1 MGENMHL
8 SRASVLVEALPYI
21 RKYQGA
27 TIVIKY
33 GGHAMVDEA
42 LKKGFAEDVVLLKYV
57 GFKPVVVHGGG
68 PQINDLLGRLD
79 IKSHFVEGQRFTDQA
94 TMDVVEMV
102 LSGKVGKEIV
112 SLINSVGGK
121 ALGLSGKDAQIIR
134 ARRKQLTREAKGDL
148 PKLEGLLGPNS
159 AEASEHCQSD
169 DGITP
174 QWGPEIIDIGLVGE
188 PTFIN
193 AEFLNYLSASDVI
206 PVIAPV
212 GVGREGQT
220 FNINADAVA
229 GAVAGAL
236 KAEKMMLLTD
246 VEGVLDKEKKL
257 IPQIRIADIP
267 TLKND
272 GTISGGMIPK
282 LDCCEKAVNA
292 GCAGAYI
299 LDGRRSHALL
309 LELFTDEGCGT
320 EVVA

>member
-1 MGENMHL
+1 MEQQSF
-8 SRASVLVEALPYI
+8 SRASILIEALPYI

-33 GGHAMVDEA
+33 GGHAMVDDA
-42 LKKGFAEDVVLLKYV
+42 LKKAFAEDVTLLKYV
-57 GFKPVVVHGGG
+57 GFNPVVVHGGG

-112 SLINSVGGK
+112 SLINSVGGR
-121 ALGLSGKDAQIIR
+121 AVGLSGKDAQVIK
-134 ARRKQLTREAKGDL
+134 AKRKHLTRKGQGDL
-148 PKLEGLLGPNS
+148 P
-159 AEASEHCQSD
+159 
-169 DGITP
+169 
-174 QWGPEIIDIGLVGE
+174 PEIIDIGLVGE
-188 PTFIN
+188 PTKIN
-193 AEFLNYLSASDVI
+193 TEFLTYLCASDVI

-212 GVGREGQT
+212 GVGRGGET
-220 FNINADAVA
+220 FNINADTVA
-229 GAVAGAL
+229 GAVAGAM
-236 KAEKMMLLTD
+236 KAEKLMLLTD
-246 VEGVLDKEKKL
+246 VAGVLDKNKELMAQIKL
-257 IPQIRIADIP
+257 EEIDG
-267 TLKND
+267 LKID

-282 LDCCEKAVNA
+282 LDCCAKAVKE

-320 EVVA
+320 EVVAQ